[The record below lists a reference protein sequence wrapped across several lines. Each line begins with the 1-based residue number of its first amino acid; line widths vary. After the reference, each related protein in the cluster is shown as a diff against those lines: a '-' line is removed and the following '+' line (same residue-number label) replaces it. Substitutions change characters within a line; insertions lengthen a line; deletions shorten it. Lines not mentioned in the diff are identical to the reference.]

1 MKQFVL
7 IISFLL
13 AVTVQSFAVTIQGLV
28 KDAQTGEEL
37 IGASVFIKEF
47 PGVGSTTGLD
57 GTFVLKDVPEGKTLT
72 LVCSYISYQT
82 QERSVRPAS
91 SQRIVFAMRPS
102 AMELEGVTVI
112 ASADRSTDN
121 SARAMEKNS
130 ASVLNIVSAKSIE
143 ISPDL
148 NVANVLQ
155 RVSGVTM
162 QRDNSGE
169 AQYAILR
176 GMDKRYNYT
185 LVNGVKIPSP
195 DNKNRY
201 VPLNIFP
208 SELLDRLEVTKSLTA
223 DMEGDATGG
232 AINMVMKD
240 APNQFS
246 LQANLATGYSTMFM
260 DRDYAH
266 FDRGG
271 VTMTAPRE
279 AFGADY
285 AASIKDFGKG
295 TSSISYKTPLPNLV
309 GGVSLGNRFF
319 DRKFGVMLAGSYQS
333 LYKGTNSVFF
343 SDNMNY
349 TENTVRVTSRKDRTY
364 SEQQTQYGVH
374 AKMDYRFDERH
385 KLEWYNAFI
394 GMRNAQV
401 RETVSTDFSLNYAP
415 EKGNL
420 QQGLETRSMLTR
432 QQIFASTL
440 QGQHTLTE
448 RFSLDWSAVYSD
460 AKNKTPDRTY
470 INLEN
475 QRTDYV
481 DYITADNAE
490 RRWEHNSDRD
500 LAGYLNVKY
509 KRNVGFADMELK
521 AGGMYRDKDRSNK
534 YVSYRFIPAASTR
547 PVQGTDFNS
556 LDEIEWKVSAP
567 KGSVGPL
574 DYDAGEKIGAAYL
587 MGKLEN
593 TKGHLIVGVRAEHT
607 EQTYF
612 MYFPNAG
619 DDPEGGQRYWDFL
632 PSAHLKYTPVVN
644 MNIRASY
651 YRSINRPGFFE
662 IVPYSI
668 LNEDYQEYG
677 NPNLKRAK
685 IDNFDLRWEL
695 FPKPTEQL
703 MVGFFYKNIQDPIEE
718 AYYTVN
724 SRQSGYGP
732 ANLGNAKNYGVEID
746 VIKYVRNFGVKAN
759 YTYTHSKITTP
770 KTIYYKDDN
779 GQMQARE
786 DVMQSRPLVNQAPH
800 MANVSLLYKDTKYGW
815 DAQLAAAY
823 TGKKIVIASHFL
835 DSDYWEDG
843 AFSLDLS
850 AEKRFKCGLSVFL
863 KANNLLDTASRRYIP
878 TTNAYNA
885 KFEKQDVESGKTLIR
900 EDRYGRTFL
909 LGLRFK
915 M

>member
-1 MKQFVL
+1 MKQILLVFT
-7 IISFLL
+7 FLL
-13 AVTVQSFAVTIQGLV
+13 MCTGRLSAQTLQGLV
-28 KDAQTGEEL
+28 KDGQTGEEL
-37 IGASVFIKEF
+37 IGASIYVKEH
-47 PGVGSTTGLD
+47 PEIGSTTGLD
-57 GTFVLKDVPEGKTLT
+57 GTFVLKNVPEGKTVT

-82 QERSVRPAS
+82 QEQAVKPSVSAKT
-91 SQRIVFAMRPS
+91 IFFNLHPS
-102 AMELEGVTVI
+102 AMELEGVTVV
-112 ASADRSTDN
+112 ANADRSTDN
-121 SARAMEKNS
+121 SARAMEKN
-130 ASVLNIVSAKSIE
+130 AANVLNIVSAKSIE

-246 LQANLATGYSTMFM
+246 LQGNIATGYSSMFF
-260 DRDYAH
+260 DRDYAQ
-266 FDRGG
+266 FDRSQ

-279 AFGADY
+279 QYGADY
-285 AASIKDFGKG
+285 SATMNDFGKG
-295 TSSISYKTPLPNLV
+295 TSTLSYKTPLPNIV
-309 GGVSLGNRFF
+309 GGLSIGDRFF
-319 DRKFGVMLAGSYQS
+319 DNRFGVIVAGSYQS
-333 LYKGTNSVFF
+333 IYKGTNSLFF
-343 SDNMNY
+343 SDNMNQ
-349 TENTVRVTSRKDRTY
+349 TESTVRVTSRKDREY
-364 SEQQTQYGVH
+364 SEQQVQYGAH
-374 AKMDYRFDERH
+374 AKMDYRFNEHH

-401 RETVSTDFSLNYAP
+401 RETVSTDLSLYYDP

-420 QQGLETRSMLTR
+420 QQTLETRSMLTK

-440 QGQHTLTE
+440 QGKHTLTD
-448 RFSLDWSAVYSD
+448 RFMLDWSGVYSD
-460 AKNKTPDRTY
+460 ARNKTPDRTY
-470 INLEN
+470 ITLDNLR
-475 QRTDYV
+475 QDYKDYV
-481 DYITADNAE
+481 TADNAE
-490 RRWEHNSDRD
+490 RRWEHNTDRD
-500 LAGYLNVKY
+500 FAGYLNLMY
-509 KRNVGFADMELK
+509 KQQFSFADMELK
-521 AGGMYRDKDRSNK
+521 TGGMYRDKDRTNK
-534 YVSYRFIPAASTR
+534 YVSYTFFPADGTR
-547 PVQGTDFNS
+547 PEQGKDFNT
-556 LDEIEWKVSAP
+556 LDEINWKINAP

-574 DYDAGEKIGAAYL
+574 DYDAGERIGAAYL
-587 MGKLEN
+587 MGKFEN
-593 TKGHLIVGVRAEHT
+593 KHGHLIVGLRAEHT
-607 EQTYF
+607 DQTYF
-612 MYFPNAG
+612 MYYPAAG
-619 DDPEGGQRYWDFL
+619 DDPEGGQRYWDLL
-632 PSAHLKYTPVVN
+632 PSVHVKYTPVTN
-644 MNIRASY
+644 MNVRASY

-668 LNEDYQEYG
+668 INEDYTEYG

-685 IDNFDLRWEL
+685 IDNFDLRWEM
-695 FPKPTEQL
+695 FPKPTEQF

-732 ANLGNAKNYGVEID
+732 ANLGNAKNFGVELD
-746 VIKYVRNFGVKAN
+746 VIKYIRNFGVKAN
-759 YTYTHSKITTP
+759 YTYTHSKITTA
-770 KTIYYKDDN
+770 KTQYYKDADGN
-779 GQMQARE
+779 TKVRE
-786 DVMQSRPLVNQAPH
+786 VDQNRPLVNQAPH
-800 MANVSLLYKDTKYGW
+800 VFNVSLLYKDTKYGW

-835 DSDYWEDG
+835 DSDYWEEG

-850 AEKRFKCGLSVFL
+850 AEKRFKNGLSLFV
-863 KANNLLDTASRRYIP
+863 KANNLLDTPSRRYIP
-878 TTNAYNA
+878 TTNAYNE
-885 KFEKQDVESGKTLIR
+885 KFDKQDTGSGKTLIR
-900 EDRYGRTFL
+900 EDYYGRTFL
-909 LGLRFK
+909 LGVRFK

>member
-1 MKQFVL
+1 MKEFVL
-7 IISFLL
+7 VICFLL
-13 AVTVQSFAVTIQGLV
+13 TATAHSLAFTLKGLV

-37 IGASVFIKEF
+37 IGASIFIKEY
-47 PGVGSTTGLD
+47 PQIGSTTGLN
-57 GTFVLKDVPEGKTLT
+57 GTFVLKNIPDGKVVT
-72 LVCSYISYQT
+72 LVCSYISFQT
-82 QERSVRPAS
+82 VERAVKPSS
-91 SQRIVFAMRPS
+91 SQPIVIEMRPS
-102 AMELEGVTVI
+102 ALELEGITVI
-112 ASADRSTDN
+112 ASADKSTDN

-130 ASVLNIVSAKSIE
+130 VSVLNIVSAKSME

-208 SELLDRLEVTKSLTA
+208 SELLDRLEVTKSLTP

-240 APNQFS
+240 APGRFS
-246 LQANLATGYSTMFM
+246 LQANIATGYSTTFM
-260 DRDYAH
+260 DRDYAG
-266 FDRGG
+266 FDRGR

-279 AFGADY
+279 AFGTDY
-285 AASIKDFGKG
+285 SASINDFGKG
-295 TSSISYKTPLPNLV
+295 TSSISYKTPLPNMV
-309 GGVSLGNRFF
+309 GGISLGNRFF
-319 DRKFGVMLAGSYQS
+319 DHKFGVVVAGSYQS
-333 LYKGTNSVFF
+333 LNKGTNSLFF

-349 TENTVRVTSRKDRTY
+349 TESTVRVTSRKDREY
-364 SEQQTQYGVH
+364 SEQQAQYGVH
-374 AKMDYRFDERH
+374 AKMDYRFNERH

-394 GMRNAQV
+394 GMRNTQV
-401 RETVSTDFSLNYAP
+401 REMVSTDFSLNYAP

-420 QQGLETRSMLTR
+420 QQGLETRSMLTKQR
-432 QQIFASTL
+432 IFASTL

-475 QRTDYV
+475 QRDNYV
-481 DYITADNAE
+481 DFITADNAE

-500 LAGYLNVKY
+500 VAGYLNLKY
-509 KRNVGFADMELK
+509 KQNIGFADMELK
-521 AGGMYRDKDRSNK
+521 AGGMYRDKDRNNK
-534 YVSYRFIPAASTR
+534 YVSYRFTPAASTR
-547 PVQGTDFNS
+547 PVRGVDFNS

-587 MGKLEN
+587 MGKLESE
-593 TKGHLIVGVRAEHT
+593 KGHMIVGVRAEHT
-607 EQTYF
+607 DQTYF

-619 DDPEGGQRYWDFL
+619 DDPNGGQQYWDFL
-632 PSAHLKYTPVVN
+632 PSVHLKYTPVLN
-644 MNIRASY
+644 TNIRVSY

-685 IDNFDLRWEL
+685 IDNFDVRWEM
-695 FPKPTEQL
+695 FPKPTEQF

-746 VIKYVRNFGVKAN
+746 IIKYVRNFGVKAN

-786 DVMQSRPLVNQAPH
+786 DVMQSRPMVNQAPH
-800 MANVSLLYKDTKYGW
+800 MANISLLYKDTKYGW

-823 TGKKIVIASHFL
+823 TGKKIIIASHFL

-885 KFEKQDVESGKTLIR
+885 KFDKQDVESGKTLIR